1 MDPRRVV
8 SPRGAKA
15 TTGSTLAEER
25 GESLFREFQRVALA
39 LSAERDVTRLLEL
52 IVTKCREV
60 TTADAGSLYLVEQE
74 PAMPLRSGAAVGQA
88 LRFVVAQ
95 NDSKPLDLKT
105 TTLALNRASIAGY
118 VALTRTP
125 LNLADVYSL
134 PPTVEFSF
142 NPRMDQTFDYR
153 TVSMLVV
160 PMVDHSDEIVGVVQ
174 LINKKRSPAVR
185 LDTAQVAVSEA
196 QPFGPRDEEMA
207 TALASLAAVAI
218 QGRRAERTRAELED
232 EIRQLQKMD
241 AVGRLAGGV
250 AHDFN
255 NLLMVVRGR
264 SELLLHHIMH
274 ENPMRRHIELIQ
286 QTAER
291 AVALTQQ
298 LLTFSRKQM
307 LQPRVIDLN
316 AVVAGVEQM
325 LRRLIGEHLEMALV
339 VGSGLGRVRADAGQ
353 LEQVIMNLVVNA
365 RDAMPEGGRL
375 TLETANVELDE
386 TFVRAHMG
394 ARAGSY
400 VMLAVSDTGV
410 GMDAATQAHL
420 FEPFFTTKGPGKGTG
435 LGLATVYGVVKQHGG
450 YITVESA
457 PGRGAVFS
465 VYLPRTDEGIERPAP
480 SASDIRPTRGS
491 ETVLLVE
498 DEQSVRDLIRE
509 MLLARGYRVLEAR
522 HGAEALLI
530 AERHTGP
537 IHLLL
542 TDVVMPQMGG
552 REVAQRLR
560 PSRPEMKA
568 LFISGYTGV
577 ANTFD
582 DTDLGAVLLPKPFTA
597 DALALKLREV
607 LDG

>member
-8 SPRGAKA
+8 SPRGADA
-15 TTGSTLAEER
+15 ATGSMPAEER

-39 LSAERDVTRLLEL
+39 LSAERDVTRLLDL

-74 PAMPLRSGAAVGQA
+74 SATPLRRGTPAGPA

-95 NDSKPLDLKT
+95 NDSKPLDLTT

-125 LNLADVYSL
+125 LNLSDVYNL

-142 NPRMDQTFDYR
+142 NPRMDQIFDYR

-160 PMVDHSDEIVGVVQ
+160 PMVDHSGDVVGVVQ
-174 LINKKRSPAVR
+174 LINKKRSPAAQ
-185 LDTAQVAVSEA
+185 LDTAERAVREA
-196 QPFGPRDEEMA
+196 QPFGPRDEEMV

-218 QGRRAERTRAELED
+218 QGRQAERTRTELED
-232 EIRQLQKMD
+232 EVRQLQKMD

-264 SELLLHHIMH
+264 SELLLHHIGR
-274 ENPMRRHIELIQ
+274 ENPMRRHLELIQ

-298 LLTFSRKQM
+298 LLTFSRKQVV
-307 LQPRVIDLN
+307 QPRVIDLN

-325 LRRLIGEHLEMALV
+325 LRRLIGEHLEMVLV
-339 VGSGLGRVRADAGQ
+339 VGSGLGRVRADSSQ

-386 TFVRAHMG
+386 AFVRAHMG

-420 FEPFFTTKGPGKGTG
+420 FEPFFTTKAPGKGTG
-435 LGLATVYGVVKQHGG
+435 LGLATVYGAVKQHGG
-450 YITVESA
+450 YITVESKF
-457 PGRGAVFS
+457 GHGAVFT
-465 VYLPRTDEGIERPAP
+465 VYLPRTDEDIERPA
-480 SASDIRPTRGS
+480 
-491 ETVLLVE
+491 
-498 DEQSVRDLIRE
+498 
-509 MLLARGYRVLEAR
+509 
-522 HGAEALLI
+522 
-530 AERHTGP
+530 
-537 IHLLL
+537 
-542 TDVVMPQMGG
+542 
-552 REVAQRLR
+552 
-560 PSRPEMKA
+560 
-568 LFISGYTGV
+568 
-577 ANTFD
+577 
-582 DTDLGAVLLPKPFTA
+582 
-597 DALALKLREV
+597 
-607 LDG
+607 